1 MKGPGFDVVWRE
13 SAGDFLMSLTVPI
26 NGSIVRQLQ
35 GVISNIVRMGESIA
49 DGGKQ

>member
-35 GVISNIVRMGESIA
+35 GVSNIVRMGESMA
-49 DGGKQ
+49 DGEKQ